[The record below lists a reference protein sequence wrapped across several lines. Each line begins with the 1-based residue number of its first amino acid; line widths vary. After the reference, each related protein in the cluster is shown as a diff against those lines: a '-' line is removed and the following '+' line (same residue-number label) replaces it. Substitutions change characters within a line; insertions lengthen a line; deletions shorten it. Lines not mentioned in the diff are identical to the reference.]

1 MKPPIIPALTLLVV
15 LGILLQGCTKDRYTL
30 YKALLI
36 NPTGHKITIL
46 PYKAGQVPATDTLRL
61 KPKDSIVIADGSQR
75 GERNGPGFSSKY
87 FGGPADSNVVIFDDS
102 FRVVHYADPPPD
114 SLLAHKYYLFSSLRN
129 IANSKSYQLEQV
141 RQSKHVYENI
151 HRYYFTEADYDF
163 ARD

>member
-1 MKPPIIPALTLLVV
+1 MKPAPNIPALTLLFV

-30 YKALLI
+30 CKALLI
-36 NPTGHKITIL
+36 NPTDHKITIL

-61 KPKDSIVIADGSQR
+61 KPQDSIVIADGSQR

-102 FRVVHYADPPPD
+102 FRVVHYVDLPD
-114 SLLAHKYYLFSSLRN
+114 TPLAIKHYLYHSLRN
-129 IANSKSYQLEQV
+129 LSNIKSYELEQIK
-141 RQSKHVYENI
+141 QSKHVYENI